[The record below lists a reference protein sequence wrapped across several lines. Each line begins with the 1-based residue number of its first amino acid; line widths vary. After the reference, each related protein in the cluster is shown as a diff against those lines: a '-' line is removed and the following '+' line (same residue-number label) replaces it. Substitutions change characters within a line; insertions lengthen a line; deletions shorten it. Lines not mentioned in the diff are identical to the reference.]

1 MPKLKI
7 INKNKS
13 SVKANEDVIY
23 LPEEF
28 HLELGI
34 YKTKK
39 FVKKEDFE
47 RAIASFIAQENFK
60 N

>member
-1 MPKLKI
+1 MTKLKI
-7 INKNKS
+7 INNKKS
-13 SVKANEDVIY
+13 SEKPSEDIIY

-28 HLELGI
+28 HLEIGV

-39 FVKKEDFE
+39 IVKKQDFE